1 MLISRFYDDSR
12 AFRAYPYHIRPH
24 EGIFFLFFFLKF
36 NALRLGLSRASFRVV
51 TCFVWGGRELRFEG
65 HVLRLE
71 GHVLR
76 SGGYYRWL
84 NWVLEKKKRAAANYN
99 TIRGRIANKN
109 VFGFCDPFCLVI
121 HFAGEGLTSSG
132 DSTSFEK
139 SHYLRYE
146 RHHFIALTAHL
157 LTFSPAY
164 NGIKF
169 VVVC

>member
-36 NALRLGLSRASFRVV
+36 NALRLGWSHGSFGGV
-51 TCFVWGGRELRFEG
+51 TRFVWGGRVLRFER
-65 HVLRLE
+65 HALRLE
-71 GHVLR
+71 GH
-76 SGGYYRWL
+76 YWWL

-146 RHHFIALTAHL
+146 RHHFIALAAHL
-157 LTFSPAY
+157 LTFSPAD
-164 NGIKF
+164 NDVNF
-169 VVVC
+169 AVVC